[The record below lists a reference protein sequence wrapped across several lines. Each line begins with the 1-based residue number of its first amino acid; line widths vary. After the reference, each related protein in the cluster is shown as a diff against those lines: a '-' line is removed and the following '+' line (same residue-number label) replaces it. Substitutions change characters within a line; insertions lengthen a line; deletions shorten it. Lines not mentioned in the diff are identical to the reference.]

1 MISETTLLKQFPNG
15 DTAVDYGN
23 GLVYRTPDAAY
34 TVELDPPGHPLSDE
48 PFGVDLVRTT
58 RSEFGLQREQR
69 LTLAEYPS
77 FMSAEEHV
85 RELEGTLLEKGR
97 DGLQTEMALLETMPF
112 EPDSAI
118 YLVGVY
124 PLEPETNRGTL
135 SLIRLDGEQLDVAP
149 VAHGPLAEL
158 APIEQR
164 LWDVKVEGDTTRL
177 LEAATLEAMRADE
190 LAPGTPLFAIE
201 GDELAVNKTIS
212 LHPEPAPPAWENHP
226 DWPDASAWEQ
236 PPAPKPAALVL
247 PVTFD
252 EGMTPTTA
260 QGRYVPHHRDEAG
273 TVHFFAVVDRTS
285 DSLLSENTPHELRY
299 FRAQQMEEGLIAHDS
314 QPVMG
319 VTDLATS
326 PWPLPALQLYLEEGD
341 LDAAQKLARDT
352 AHDNS
357 LPFPDRLPAL
367 GVEMPPQETE
377 PGWYH
382 FDTALVAAPPQGV
395 DDGYSVGVVDVYTNH
410 EDNRWAARYLPLD
423 EFDTLDEALIYQQQ
437 TLLSRMTEDPDS
449 ALAVDGFNRSP
460 AAYERIAQ
468 ADADDRLTDL
478 LEHYDG
484 HLPLNCEG
492 VREPEWE
499 PLTSKEWEAYRDH
512 VRTISETVPGTTEIY
527 ESLPGATPT
536 FASDALVEASLQP
549 YAPYRLPEDFKPLGI
564 APTWRLD
571 IVPARDPEGTQLGY
585 SAVCVVDFGD
595 LAETLSPEAPQ
606 RAQWLEVA
614 QFQTED
620 RARQFKDDFMSLAG
634 MEELSHITGP
644 AFANAVADD
653 LGMDSQWQAMD
664 KQSLDQLKAGEW
676 HVTHPDEAWQ
686 PRLNEVST
694 PAFEAA
700 SVDLDL

>member
-58 RSEFGLQREQR
+58 RSEHGLQREQR

-97 DGLQTEMALLETMPF
+97 DGLQTEMALVKTMPF

-124 PLEPETNRGTL
+124 PLEPETDRGTL

-177 LEAATLEAMRADE
+177 LEAAALEAVRADE
-190 LAPGTPLFAIE
+190 LAPHTPLFAWE
-201 GDELAVNKTIS
+201 GDDLSLDKVAVVNVATP
-212 LHPEPAPPAWENHP
+212 PEWENHP

-252 EGMTPTTA
+252 EGMMPTNA

-285 DSLLSENTPHELRY
+285 DSLLAENTPHELRY
-299 FRAQQMEEGLIAHDS
+299 FRAQKTEEGMIIHDS

-319 VTDLATS
+319 VNDLATS

-357 LPFPDRLPAL
+357 LPFPDRLSTL
-367 GVEMPPQETE
+367 GAETPQREPE

-382 FDTALVAAPPQGV
+382 FDAALVTATPQGV
-395 DDGYSVGVVDVYTNH
+395 DDGYSVGVVDVYANH

-437 TLLSRMTEDPDS
+437 TLFSRMAEDPDS

-492 VREPEWE
+492 VRDPEWE

-527 ESLPGATPT
+527 ESLPSTAPA
-536 FASDALVEASLQP
+536 FASDGLVEASLQP
-549 YAPYRLPEDFKPLGI
+549 YAPYRLPEDFKPLDVT
-564 APTWRLD
+564 PTWRLD

-620 RARQFKDDFMSLAG
+620 RAKQFKADFMSLAG
-634 MEELSHITGP
+634 SEELDHVTGP
-644 AFANAVADD
+644 ALAGVIADD
-653 LGMDSQWQAMD
+653 LGMESRWQIMD
-664 KQSLDQLKAGEW
+664 QPALDRLKANEW
-676 HVTHPDEAWQ
+676 GVVHTPPEWQ
-686 PRLNEVST
+686 PRLDETSPIQAVS
-694 PAFEAA
+694 AA